1 MKTEP
6 EVFSLTDLEQSSQQ
20 TTAWDGVRNYQAR
33 NFMRDQMRVG
43 DKVLFYHSR
52 TEPVGVVGT
61 ATISRSAYPDTS
73 QFIAQSAYFDST
85 SAPEAPRWVMVD
97 VTFASRFE
105 KPVLLRTMR
114 QIPELA
120 DMLLLQKGSRLS
132 VQPVCQSHYEAI
144 CRLGR

>member
-1 MKTEP
+1 
-6 EVFSLTDLEQSSQQ
+6 VFSLTDLEQSSAQ

-85 SAPEAPRWVMVD
+85 SSPDAPRWVMVD

-132 VQPVCQSHYEAI
+132 VQPVRQSHYEAI